1 MFNGRPASVCRISDW
16 SSDVFSSDL
25 DGTRRWCSG
34 AGHSGGYVVFCR
46 FDGIES
52 AKGIGAV
59 FVDMGTPGLSF
70 GDQERMMGFRGVPSA
85 DIFLDGVRVPKAN
98 LLAGPGRSEERR
110 VGKECVRTCR
120 SRCSPYH

>member
-1 MFNGRPASVCRISDW
+1 MSEPDAGTALTDLRTRASIDGDTIV
-16 SSDVFSSDL
+16 L
-25 DGTRRWCSG
+25 DGTKRWCSG

-70 GDQERMMGFRGVPSA
+70 GDQERMMGFRGVP
-85 DIFLDGVRVPKAN
+85 
-98 LLAGPGRSEERR
+98 RSEERR
-110 VGKECVRTCR
+110 VGKECVSTCR
-120 SRCSPYH
+120 SRWSP

>member
-1 MFNGRPASVCRISDW
+1 MSEPDAGTALTDLRTRASIDGDTIV
-16 SSDVFSSDL
+16 L
-25 DGTRRWCSG
+25 DGTKRWCSG

-85 DIFLDGVRVPKAN
+85 DIFLDGVRVQKAN
-98 LLAGPGRSEERR
+98 LRIGPGDFARLIDRKSTRLN
-110 VGKECVRTCR
+110 
-120 SRCSPYH
+120 SSH